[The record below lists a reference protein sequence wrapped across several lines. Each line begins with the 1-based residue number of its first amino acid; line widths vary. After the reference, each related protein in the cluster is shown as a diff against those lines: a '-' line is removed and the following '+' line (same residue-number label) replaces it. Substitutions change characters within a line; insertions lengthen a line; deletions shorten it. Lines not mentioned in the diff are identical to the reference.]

1 MCFEHLWTLATVW
14 FGTLASLIG
23 SDIWSSQPQGTRKD
37 SSATLADQ
45 NIDFRSV
52 HSWQSLNKETLGAVI
67 LDQAAEFHPTAFLA
81 EYDKASLERM
91 SQNVTNVLVDLL
103 LFPFVEARKV
113 GPKSHKASFLRQLHS
128 KKMEDGEEMHFLL
141 APRCGI
147 LGKQIVD
154 RRCFLWSLWS
164 LGFDVDLVRAALS
177 PSLSLSDAEAK
188 SRRVASRP
196 CAIPE
201 ARKRQVFQ
209 NPRSTVSIMLSL
221 SSLRN
226 LLLVLFLLL
235 LLRLCFLDS
244 RWFAPAGANHRLFR
258 NSLWWR
264 GECSFRDSF
273 SASCNFSIHWWIDD
287 DHWCVTMCP
296 MCCNQDTIMSY
307 LADKIFAVTEGSCH
321 CLRGIHVWRR
331 RGTWSA

>member
-1 MCFEHLWTLATVW
+1 M
-14 FGTLASLIG
+14 IG

-81 EYDKASLERM
+81 VYDKASLERM
-91 SQNVTNVLVDLL
+91 SQNVTNVFVDLL

-128 KKMEDGEEMHFLL
+128 KKMKDGEEMHFLL
-141 APRCGI
+141 APHWGI

-201 ARKRQVFQ
+201 AKKRQVFE

-226 LLLVLFLLL
+226 LLLYCSCCFCYLCASWTRDDLLQQEPITGSSETASGGEENAASETASVPAAIFRFIDESMMIIDVL
-235 LLRLCFLDS
+235 RCV
-244 RWFAPAGANHRLFR
+244 RCAAIK
-258 NSLWWR
+258 
-264 GECSFRDSF
+264 
-273 SASCNFSIHWWIDD
+273 IH
-287 DHWCVTMCP
+287 
-296 MCCNQDTIMSY
+296 QDTIMSY

-331 RGTWSA
+331 RGT

>member
-1 MCFEHLWTLATVW
+1 MVSRSWSCCVVLQITSGSWVEFQCPKFWCSSRRKNRPRTRTPQRRQKGNRCNRGMSRLDWRQTFIVAEVASFWSYMILWCYMYIWLPASGNHMGHIMAYFICWEHIGRLMIARYIYIDWQPSTARKSNKIFQTGPWEAATIHEADLAIRLWMCFEHLWTLATVW

-91 SQNVTNVLVDLL
+91 SQNVTNVFVDLL

-154 RRCFLWSLWS
+154 RRCFLWSL
-164 LGFDVDLVRAALS
+164 
-177 PSLSLSDAEAK
+177 
-188 SRRVASRP
+188 
-196 CAIPE
+196 
-201 ARKRQVFQ
+201 
-209 NPRSTVSIMLSL
+209 
-221 SSLRN
+221 
-226 LLLVLFLLL
+226 
-235 LLRLCFLDS
+235 
-244 RWFAPAGANHRLFR
+244 
-258 NSLWWR
+258 
-264 GECSFRDSF
+264 
-273 SASCNFSIHWWIDD
+273 
-287 DHWCVTMCP
+287 
-296 MCCNQDTIMSY
+296 
-307 LADKIFAVTEGSCH
+307 
-321 CLRGIHVWRR
+321 
-331 RGTWSA
+331 